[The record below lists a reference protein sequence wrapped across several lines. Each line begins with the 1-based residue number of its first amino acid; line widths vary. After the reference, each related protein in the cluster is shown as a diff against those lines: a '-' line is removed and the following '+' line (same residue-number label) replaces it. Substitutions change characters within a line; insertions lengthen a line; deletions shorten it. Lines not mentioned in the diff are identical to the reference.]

1 MKRKLQL
8 IALLLLAAAFT
19 ITSCSEKTELP
30 LNNGYQEQPI
40 PKFDVEAGDDGSLP
54 GAIIG
59 TKYSVDYG
67 NGDAQSTTVNTKAN
81 VFDRKFNTYFA
92 SYDRSMTWV
101 GLDLG
106 EKHVITKIGYAP
118 RSGHGNRV
126 ELAVIQGANR
136 HDFFDAV
143 PIYVI
148 KEPATPGQMTY
159 ATVNCTRGFRYVRYV
174 TPNDERCNLAELAFY
189 GTKGEGNDT
198 QMYQLTNLPTV
209 VINTY
214 SAAEVTSKETEI
226 SSTVY
231 VIGDNGRYM
240 HADEKTG
247 IRGRGNA
254 SWGFAQKPYRIKFD
268 KKVQLLDAPA
278 KAKKWT
284 LLSPYGDKSMMR
296 NILAFEI
303 SRRVGAKYTPYCQP
317 VDVIFNGEYRGCY
330 QLCDQIDIRKGRV
343 DITEMK
349 PEDNTGEA
357 LTGGY
362 LIEIDAYAGNEKC
375 NFWSN
380 KGIPVSI
387 KSPDDDKITEQQ
399 KKYIKECFNNLETRL
414 FSDNFTHE
422 SWGYYKYFDIDSF
435 LKHFIVGEL
444 SGNTDTY
451 WSTYMYKERGD
462 DKFYTGPVWDFDI
475 AFDNDSRTH
484 QELNNP
490 TDFIYDSGT
499 ASFAGGETMRKFVS
513 RIVKMDPVA
522 NARLKEMWKELR
534 ESGVITPEA
543 MVQYVNDT
551 EQYLDESQKLNFKRW
566 DNLNFNVNMNYQHL
580 GSYPAEVDVVRKYIN
595 RRVTDLD
602 GFINR

>member
-1 MKRKLQL
+1 MKR
-8 IALLLLAAAFT
+8 IFNLLAILLISFFAL
-19 ITSCSEKTELP
+19 ISCGGNELVLP
-30 LNNGYQEQPI
+30 NNEYEEQPV
-40 PKFDVEAGDDGSLP
+40 PEFDVPAGEDGSLP

-118 RSGHGNRV
+118 RSGQAERV
-126 ELAVIQGANR
+126 KLAVIEGANR
-136 HDFFDAV
+136 HDFEDAV
-143 PIYVI
+143 PIYLI
-148 KEPATPGQMTY
+148 PEAGTPGQMNY
-159 ATVNCTRGFRYVRYV
+159 ATVNCSRGFRYVRYV

-189 GTKGEGNDT
+189 GTKGEGDDS
-198 QMYQLTNLPTV
+198 QFFQVTNLPTV
-209 VINTY
+209 VIRTDK
-214 SAAEVTSKETEI
+214 ATEVTSKEYEI

-231 VIGDNGRYM
+231 VISDGGKKV
-240 HADEKTG
+240 HIGEKTG

-268 KKVQLLDAPA
+268 KKAKLLDAPA
-278 KAKKWT
+278 EAKKWT
-284 LLSPYGDKSMMR
+284 LISPYGDKSMMR

-330 QLCDQIDIRKGRV
+330 QLCDQIDIREGRV

-349 PEDNTGEA
+349 PEDNTGDA

-362 LIEIDAYAGNEKC
+362 LIEIDANATKEKC
-375 NFWSN
+375 YFWSN
-380 KGIPVSI
+380 KGIPVTI
-387 KSPDDDKITEQQ
+387 KSPDDEKITAQQ
-399 KKYIKECFNNLETRL
+399 KKYIEDCFNNVLNKV
-414 FSDNFTHE
+414 FSDHFTHE
-422 SWGYYKYFDIDSF
+422 DWGYYPYFDIDSF

-462 DKFYTGPVWDFDI
+462 QKLYTGPVWDFDI

-484 QELNNP
+484 NELNHP
-490 TDFIYDSGT
+490 TGYLYSSGT
-499 ASFAGGETMRKFVS
+499 ASFAGGDNMQQFVT

-522 NARLKEMWKELR
+522 KARLKEMWNDLR
-534 ESGVITPEA
+534 DSGVITSESL
-543 MVQYVNDT
+543 VQYVNDT
-551 EQYLDESQKLNFKRW
+551 EQYLDQSQKLQYTRW
-566 DNLNFNVNMNYQHL
+566 NNLNFNVNMNYQHL
-580 GSYPAEVDVVRKYIN
+580 GSYPAEVDVVRKFIN

-602 GFINR
+602 KFINE

>member
-1 MKRKLQL
+1 MKR
-8 IALLLLAAAFT
+8 IFNLLAILLISFFAL
-19 ITSCSEKTELP
+19 ISCGGNELVLP
-30 LNNGYQEQPI
+30 NNEYKEQPV
-40 PKFDVEAGDDGSLP
+40 PEFDVPAGEDGSLP

-106 EKHVITKIGYAP
+106 EKHIITKIGYAP
-118 RSGHGNRV
+118 RSGQAERV
-126 ELAVIQGANR
+126 KLAVIEGANR
-136 HDFFDAV
+136 HDFEDAV
-143 PIYVI
+143 PIYLI
-148 KEPATPGQMTY
+148 PEAGTPGQMNY
-159 ATVNCTRGFRYVRYV
+159 ATVNCSRGFRYVRYV
-174 TPNDERCNLAELAFY
+174 SPNDERCNLAELAFY
-189 GTKGEGNDT
+189 GTKGEGDDS
-198 QMYQLTNLPTV
+198 QFFQVTNLPTV
-209 VINTY
+209 VIRTDK
-214 SAAEVTSKETEI
+214 ATEVTSKEYEI

-231 VIGDNGRYM
+231 VISDGGKKV
-240 HADEKTG
+240 HIGEKTG

-254 SWGFAQKPYRIKFD
+254 SWGFAQKPYRLKFD
-268 KKVQLLDAPA
+268 KKAQLLDAPA

-330 QLCDQIDIRKGRV
+330 QLCDQIDVREGRV

-349 PEDNTGEA
+349 PEDNTGDA

-362 LIEIDAYAGNEKC
+362 LIEIDAYASKEKC
-375 NFWSN
+375 YFWSN
-380 KGIPVSI
+380 KGIPVTI
-387 KSPDDDKITEQQ
+387 KSPDDEKITAQQ
-399 KKYIKECFNNLETRL
+399 KKYIEEYFNNVFNKV
-414 FSDNFTHE
+414 FSDHFIHE
-422 SWGYYKYFDIDSF
+422 DWGYYPYFDIDSF

-451 WSTYMYKERGD
+451 WSVYMYKERGD
-462 DKFYTGPVWDFDI
+462 QKLYTGPVWDFDI

-484 QELNNP
+484 NELNNP
-490 TDFIYDSGT
+490 SGFLYSSGT
-499 ASFAGGETMRKFVS
+499 ASFAGGDNMQQFVT
-513 RIVKMDPVA
+513 RIVSMDPVA
-522 NARLKEMWKELR
+522 KARLKEMWNDLR
-534 ESGVITPEA
+534 DSGVITPESL
-543 MVQYVNDT
+543 VQYVNDT
-551 EQYLDESQKLNFKRW
+551 EQYLDQSQKLNFTRW
-566 DNLNFNVNMNYQHL
+566 NNLNFNVNMNYQHL
-580 GSYPAEVDVVRKYIN
+580 GSYPAEVDVVRKFIN

-602 GFINR
+602 KFINE

>member
-1 MKRKLQL
+1 MKRIFTIL
-8 IALLLLAAAFT
+8 ALLLISSFALV
-19 ITSCSEKTELP
+19 SCGGSELELP
-30 LNNGYQEQPI
+30 NNEYKEQPV
-40 PKFDVEAGDDGSLP
+40 PEFDVPAGEDGSLP

-106 EKHVITKIGYAP
+106 EKHIITKIGYAP
-118 RSGHGNRV
+118 RSGQAERV
-126 ELAVIQGANR
+126 KLAVIEGANR
-136 HDFFDAV
+136 HDFEDAV
-143 PIYVI
+143 PIYLI
-148 KEPATPGQMTY
+148 PEAGTPGQMNY
-159 ATVNCTRGFRYVRYV
+159 ATVNCSRGFRYVRYV

-189 GTKGEGNDT
+189 GTKGEGDDS
-198 QMYQLTNLPTV
+198 QFFQVTNLPTV
-209 VINTY
+209 VIRTDK
-214 SAAEVTSKETEI
+214 ATEVTSKEYEI

-231 VIGDNGRYM
+231 VISDGGKKV
-240 HADEKTG
+240 HIGEKTG

-254 SWGFAQKPYRIKFD
+254 SWGFAQKPYRLKFD
-268 KKVQLLDAPA
+268 KKAQLLDAPA

-330 QLCDQIDIRKGRV
+330 QLCDQIDIREGRV

-349 PEDNTGEA
+349 PEDNTGDA

-362 LIEIDAYAGNEKC
+362 LIEIDAYASKEKC
-375 NFWSN
+375 YFWSN
-380 KGIPVSI
+380 KGIPVTI
-387 KSPDDDKITEQQ
+387 KSPDDEKITAQQ
-399 KKYIKECFNNLETRL
+399 KKYIEEYFNNVLNKV
-414 FSDNFTHE
+414 FSDHFIHE
-422 SWGYYKYFDIDSF
+422 EWGYYPHFDIDSF
-435 LKHFIVGEL
+435 LKHFIIGEL

-451 WSTYMYKERGD
+451 WSVYMYKERGD
-462 DKFYTGPVWDFDI
+462 QKLYTGPVWDFDI

-484 QELNNP
+484 NELNNP
-490 TDFIYDSGT
+490 SGFLYSSGT
-499 ASFAGGETMRKFVS
+499 ASFAGGDNMQQFVT
-513 RIVKMDPVA
+513 RIVRMDPVA
-522 NARLKEMWKELR
+522 KARLKEMWNDLR
-534 ESGVITPEA
+534 DSGVITSESL
-543 MVQYVNDT
+543 VQYVNDT
-551 EQYLDESQKLNFKRW
+551 EQYLDQSQKLNFTRW
-566 DNLNFNVNMNYQHL
+566 NNLNFDVNMNYQHL
-580 GSYPAEVDVVRKYIN
+580 GSYPAEVDVVRKFIN

-602 GFINR
+602 KFINE

>member
-1 MKRKLQL
+1 MKR
-8 IALLLLAAAFT
+8 IFNLLAILLISSFAL
-19 ITSCSEKTELP
+19 ISCGGNELVLP
-30 LNNGYQEQPI
+30 NNEYKEQPV
-40 PKFDVEAGDDGSLP
+40 PEFDVPAGEDGSLP

-118 RSGHGNRV
+118 RSGHADRV
-126 ELAVIQGANR
+126 KLAVIEGANR
-136 HDFFDAV
+136 HDFEDAV
-143 PIYVI
+143 PIYLI
-148 KEPATPGQMTY
+148 PEAGTPGQMNY
-159 ATVNCTRGFRYVRYV
+159 ATVNCSRGFRYVRYV

-189 GTKGEGNDT
+189 GTKGEGDDS
-198 QMYQLTNLPTV
+198 QFFQVTNLPTV
-209 VINTY
+209 VIRTDK
-214 SAAEVTSKETEI
+214 ATEVTSKEYEI

-231 VIGDNGRYM
+231 VISDGGKKV
-240 HADEKTG
+240 HIGEKTG

-254 SWGFAQKPYRIKFD
+254 SWGFAQKPYRLKFD
-268 KKVQLLDAPA
+268 KKAQLLDAPA

-330 QLCDQIDIRKGRV
+330 QLCDQIDIREGRV

-349 PEDNTGEA
+349 PEDNTGDA

-362 LIEIDAYAGNEKC
+362 LIEIDANATKEKC
-375 NFWSN
+375 YFWSN
-380 KGIPVSI
+380 KGIPVTI
-387 KSPDDDKITEQQ
+387 KSPDDEKITAQQ
-399 KKYIKECFNNLETRL
+399 KKYIEDCFNNVLNKV
-414 FSDNFTHE
+414 FSDHFTHE
-422 SWGYYKYFDIDSF
+422 DWGYYPYFDIDSF

-462 DKFYTGPVWDFDI
+462 QKLYTGPVWDFDI

-484 QELNNP
+484 NELNNP
-490 TDFIYDSGT
+490 SGFLYSSGT
-499 ASFAGGETMRKFVS
+499 ASFAGGDNMQQFVT
-513 RIVKMDPVA
+513 RIVRMDPVA
-522 NARLKEMWKELR
+522 KARLKEMWNDLR
-534 ESGVITPEA
+534 NSGVITPESL
-543 MVQYVNDT
+543 VQYVNDT
-551 EQYLDESQKLNFKRW
+551 EQYLDQSQKLNFTRW
-566 DNLNFNVNMNYQHL
+566 NNLNFNVNMNYQHL
-580 GSYPAEVDVVRKYIN
+580 GSYPAEVDVVRKFIN

-602 GFINR
+602 KFINE

>member
-1 MKRKLQL
+1 MKRIFTIL
-8 IALLLLAAAFT
+8 ALLLISSFALV
-19 ITSCSEKTELP
+19 SCGGNELELP
-30 LNNGYQEQPI
+30 NNEYKEQPV
-40 PKFDVEAGDDGSLP
+40 PEFDVPAGEDGSLP

-67 NGDAQSTTVNTKAN
+67 NGDSQSTTVNTKAN

-118 RSGHGNRV
+118 RSGQAERV
-126 ELAVIQGANR
+126 KLAVIEGANR
-136 HDFFDAV
+136 HDFEDAV
-143 PIYVI
+143 PIYLI
-148 KEPATPGQMTY
+148 PEAGTPGQMNY
-159 ATVNCTRGFRYVRYV
+159 ATVNCSRGFRYVRYV

-189 GTKGEGNDT
+189 GTKGEGDDS
-198 QMYQLTNLPTV
+198 QFFQVTNLPTV
-209 VINTY
+209 VIRTDK
-214 SAAEVTSKETEI
+214 ATEVTSKEYEI

-231 VIGDNGRYM
+231 VISDGGKKV
-240 HADEKTG
+240 HIGEKTG

-254 SWGFAQKPYRIKFD
+254 SWGFAQKPYRLKFD
-268 KKVQLLDAPA
+268 KKAQLLDAPA

-330 QLCDQIDIRKGRV
+330 QLCDQIDIREGRV

-349 PEDNTGEA
+349 PEDNTGDA

-362 LIEIDAYAGNEKC
+362 LIEIDAYASKEKC
-375 NFWSN
+375 YFWSN
-380 KGIPVSI
+380 KGIPVTI
-387 KSPDDDKITEQQ
+387 KSPDDEKITAQQ
-399 KKYIKECFNNLETRL
+399 KKYIEEYFNNVLNKV
-414 FSDNFTHE
+414 FSDHFIHE
-422 SWGYYKYFDIDSF
+422 EWGYYPHFDIDSF
-435 LKHFIVGEL
+435 LKHFIIGEL

-451 WSTYMYKERGD
+451 WSVYMYKERGD
-462 DKFYTGPVWDFDI
+462 QKLYTGPVWDFDI

-484 QELNNP
+484 NELNNP
-490 TDFIYDSGT
+490 SGFLYSSGT
-499 ASFAGGETMRKFVS
+499 ASFAGGDNMQQFVT
-513 RIVKMDPVA
+513 RIVRMDPVA
-522 NARLKEMWKELR
+522 KARLKEMWNDLR
-534 ESGVITPEA
+534 DSGVITPESL
-543 MVQYVNDT
+543 VQYVNDT
-551 EQYLDESQKLNFKRW
+551 EQYLDQSQKLNFTRW
-566 DNLNFNVNMNYQHL
+566 NNLNFDVNMNYQHL
-580 GSYPAEVDVVRKYIN
+580 GSYPAEVDVVRKFIN

-602 GFINR
+602 KFINE

>member
-1 MKRKLQL
+1 MKR
-8 IALLLLAAAFT
+8 IFNLLAILLISSFAL
-19 ITSCSEKTELP
+19 ISCGGNELVLP
-30 LNNGYQEQPI
+30 NNEYEEQPV
-40 PKFDVEAGDDGSLP
+40 PEFDVPAGEDGSLP

-118 RSGHGNRV
+118 RSGQAERV
-126 ELAVIQGANR
+126 KLAVIEGANR
-136 HDFFDAV
+136 HDFEDAV
-143 PIYVI
+143 PIYLI
-148 KEPATPGQMTY
+148 PEAGTPGQMNY
-159 ATVNCTRGFRYVRYV
+159 ATVNCSRGFRYVRYV
-174 TPNDERCNLAELAFY
+174 TPNDDRCNLAELAFY
-189 GTKGEGNDT
+189 GTKGEGDDS
-198 QMYQLTNLPTV
+198 QFFQVTNLPTV
-209 VINTY
+209 VIRTDK
-214 SAAEVTSKETEI
+214 ATEVTSKEYEI

-231 VIGDNGRYM
+231 VISDGGKKV
-240 HADEKTG
+240 HIGEKTG

-254 SWGFAQKPYRIKFD
+254 SWGFAQKPYRLKFD
-268 KKVQLLDAPA
+268 KKAQLLDAPA

-330 QLCDQIDIRKGRV
+330 QLCDQIDIREGRV

-349 PEDNTGEA
+349 PEDNTGDA

-362 LIEIDAYAGNEKC
+362 LIEIDAYASKEKC
-375 NFWSN
+375 YFWSN
-380 KGIPVSI
+380 KGIPVTI
-387 KSPDDDKITEQQ
+387 KSPDDEKITAQQ
-399 KKYIKECFNNLETRL
+399 KKYIEEYFNNVFNKV
-414 FSDNFTHE
+414 FSDHFIHE
-422 SWGYYKYFDIDSF
+422 EWGYYPHFDIDSF
-435 LKHFIVGEL
+435 LKHFIIGEL

-462 DKFYTGPVWDFDI
+462 QKLYTGPVWDFDI

-484 QELNNP
+484 NELNHP
-490 TDFIYDSGT
+490 TGYLYSSGT
-499 ASFAGGETMRKFVS
+499 ASFAGGDNMQQFVT

-522 NARLKEMWKELR
+522 KARLKEMWNDLR
-534 ESGVITPEA
+534 DSGVITPESL
-543 MVQYVNDT
+543 VQYVNDT
-551 EQYLDESQKLNFKRW
+551 EQYLDQSQKLNFTRW
-566 DNLNFNVNMNYQHL
+566 NNLNFNVNMNYQHL
-580 GSYPAEVDVVRKYIN
+580 GSYPAEVDVVRKFIN

-602 GFINR
+602 KFINE

>member
-1 MKRKLQL
+1 MKRIFNLL
-8 IALLLLAAAFT
+8 ALLLISSFAL
-19 ITSCSEKTELP
+19 ISCGGNELVLP
-30 LNNGYQEQPI
+30 NNEYKEQPV
-40 PKFDVEAGDDGSLP
+40 PEFDVPAGEDGSLP

-118 RSGHGNRV
+118 RSGQAERV
-126 ELAVIQGANR
+126 KLAVIEGANR
-136 HDFFDAV
+136 HDFEDAV
-143 PIYVI
+143 PIYLI
-148 KEPATPGQMTY
+148 PEAGTPGQMNY
-159 ATVNCTRGFRYVRYV
+159 ATVNCSRGFRYVRYV
-174 TPNDERCNLAELAFY
+174 TPNDDRCNLAELAFY
-189 GTKGEGNDT
+189 GTKGEGDDS
-198 QMYQLTNLPTV
+198 QFFQVTNLPTV
-209 VINTY
+209 VIRTDK
-214 SAAEVTSKETEI
+214 ATEVTSKEYEI

-231 VIGDNGRYM
+231 VISDGGKKV
-240 HADEKTG
+240 HIGEKTG

-268 KKVQLLDAPA
+268 KKAKLLDAPA
-278 KAKKWT
+278 EAKKWT

-330 QLCDQIDIRKGRV
+330 QLCDQIDIREGRV

-349 PEDNTGEA
+349 PEDNTGDA

-362 LIEIDAYAGNEKC
+362 LIEIDANATSEKC
-375 NFWSN
+375 YFWSN
-380 KGIPVSI
+380 KGIPVTI
-387 KSPDDDKITEQQ
+387 KSPDDDKITAQQ
-399 KKYIKECFNNLETRL
+399 KKYIEDCFNNVLNKV
-414 FSDNFTHE
+414 FSDHFTHE
-422 SWGYYKYFDIDSF
+422 DWGYYPYFDIDSF

-462 DKFYTGPVWDFDI
+462 QKLYTGPVWDFDI

-484 QELNNP
+484 NELNNP
-490 TDFIYDSGT
+490 SGFLYSSGT
-499 ASFAGGETMRKFVS
+499 ASFAGGDNMQQFVT
-513 RIVKMDPVA
+513 RIVRMDPVA
-522 NARLKEMWKELR
+522 KARLKEMWNDLR
-534 ESGVITPEA
+534 DSGVITPESL
-543 MVQYVNDT
+543 VQYVNDT
-551 EQYLDESQKLNFKRW
+551 EQYLDQSQKLNFTRW
-566 DNLNFNVNMNYQHL
+566 NNLNFNVNMNYQHL
-580 GSYPAEVDVVRKYIN
+580 GSYPAEVDVVRKFIN

-602 GFINR
+602 KFINE

>member
-1 MKRKLQL
+1 MKRIFNLL
-8 IALLLLAAAFT
+8 ALLLISSFAL
-19 ITSCSEKTELP
+19 ISCGGNELVLP
-30 LNNGYQEQPI
+30 NNEYKEQPV
-40 PKFDVEAGDDGSLP
+40 PEFDVPAGEDGSLP

-118 RSGHGNRV
+118 RSGQAERV
-126 ELAVIQGANR
+126 KLAVIEGANR
-136 HDFFDAV
+136 HDFEDAV
-143 PIYVI
+143 PIYLI
-148 KEPATPGQMTY
+148 PEAGTPGQMNY
-159 ATVNCTRGFRYVRYV
+159 ATVNCSRGFRYVRYV
-174 TPNDERCNLAELAFY
+174 SPNDERCNLAELAFY
-189 GTKGEGNDT
+189 GTKGEGDDS
-198 QMYQLTNLPTV
+198 QFFQVTNLPTV
-209 VINTY
+209 VIRTDK
-214 SAAEVTSKETEI
+214 ATEVTSKEYEI

-231 VIGDNGRYM
+231 VISDGGKKV
-240 HADEKTG
+240 HIGEKTG

-268 KKVQLLDAPA
+268 KKAKLLDAPA
-278 KAKKWT
+278 EAKKWT
-284 LLSPYGDKSMMR
+284 LISPYGDKSMMR

-330 QLCDQIDIRKGRV
+330 QLCDQIDIREGRV

-349 PEDNTGEA
+349 PEDNTGDA

-362 LIEIDAYAGNEKC
+362 LIEIDANATSEKC
-375 NFWSN
+375 YFWSN
-380 KGIPVSI
+380 KGIPVTI
-387 KSPDDDKITEQQ
+387 KSPDDDKITAQQ
-399 KKYIKECFNNLETRL
+399 KKYIEDCFNNVLNKV
-414 FSDNFTHE
+414 FSDHFTHE
-422 SWGYYKYFDIDSF
+422 DWGYYPYFDIDSF

-462 DKFYTGPVWDFDI
+462 QKLYTGPVWDFDI

-484 QELNNP
+484 NELNNP
-490 TDFIYDSGT
+490 SGFLYSSGT
-499 ASFAGGETMRKFVS
+499 ASFAGGDNMQQFVT
-513 RIVKMDPVA
+513 RIVRMDPVA
-522 NARLKEMWKELR
+522 KARLKEMWNDLR
-534 ESGVITPEA
+534 DSGVITPESL
-543 MVQYVNDT
+543 VQYVNDT
-551 EQYLDESQKLNFKRW
+551 EQYLDQSQKLQYTRW
-566 DNLNFNVNMNYQHL
+566 NNLNFNVNMNYQHL
-580 GSYPAEVDVVRKYIN
+580 GSYPAEVDVVRKFIN

-602 GFINR
+602 KFINE

>member
-1 MKRKLQL
+1 MKR
-8 IALLLLAAAFT
+8 IFNLLAILLISSFAL
-19 ITSCSEKTELP
+19 ISCGGNELVLP
-30 LNNGYQEQPI
+30 NNEYKEQPV
-40 PKFDVEAGDDGSLP
+40 PEFDVPAGEDGSLP

-118 RSGHGNRV
+118 RSGHADRV
-126 ELAVIQGANR
+126 QLAVIEGANR
-136 HDFFDAV
+136 HDFEDAV
-143 PIYVI
+143 PIYLI
-148 KEPATPGQMTY
+148 PEAGTPGQMNY
-159 ATVNCTRGFRYVRYV
+159 ATVNCSRGFRYVRYV

-189 GTKGEGNDT
+189 GTKGEGDDS
-198 QMYQLTNLPTV
+198 QFFQVTNLPTV
-209 VINTY
+209 VIRTDK
-214 SAAEVTSKETEI
+214 ATEVTSKEYEI

-231 VIGDNGRYM
+231 VISDGGKKV
-240 HADEKTG
+240 HIGEKTG

-268 KKVQLLDAPA
+268 KKAKLLDAPA
-278 KAKKWT
+278 EAKKWT
-284 LLSPYGDKSMMR
+284 LISPYGDKSMMR

-330 QLCDQIDIRKGRV
+330 QLCDQIDIREGRV

-349 PEDNTGEA
+349 PQDNTGDA

-362 LIEIDAYAGNEKC
+362 LIEIDANATKEKC
-375 NFWSN
+375 YFWSN
-380 KGIPVSI
+380 KGIPVTI
-387 KSPDDDKITEQQ
+387 KSPDDEKITAQQ
-399 KKYIKECFNNLETRL
+399 KKYIEDCFNNVLNKV
-414 FSDNFTHE
+414 FSDHFTHE
-422 SWGYYKYFDIDSF
+422 DWGYYPYFDIDSF

-462 DKFYTGPVWDFDI
+462 QKLYTGPVWDFDI

-484 QELNNP
+484 NELNHP
-490 TDFIYDSGT
+490 TGYLYSSGT
-499 ASFAGGETMRKFVS
+499 ASFAGGDNMQQFVT
-513 RIVKMDPVA
+513 RIVRMDPVA
-522 NARLKEMWKELR
+522 KARLKEMWNDLR
-534 ESGVITPEA
+534 DSGVITSESL
-543 MVQYVNDT
+543 VQYVNDT
-551 EQYLDESQKLNFKRW
+551 EQYLDQSQKLQYTRW
-566 DNLNFNVNMNYQHL
+566 NNLNFNVNMNYQHL
-580 GSYPAEVDVVRKYIN
+580 GSYPAEVDVVRKFIN

-602 GFINR
+602 KFINE

>member
-1 MKRKLQL
+1 MKRKLQF
-8 IALLLLAAAFT
+8 IALLLLTVVTF
-19 ITSCSEKTELP
+19 TSCGEKMELP
-30 LNNGYQEQPI
+30 LNTGYQEQPK
-40 PKFDVEAGDDGSLP
+40 PEFDVEAGDDGSLP

-81 VFDRKFNTYFA
+81 VFDGKFNTFFA

-106 EKHVITKIGYAP
+106 EKHVITKVGYAP
-118 RSGHGNRV
+118 RNNHGDRV
-126 ELAVIQGANR
+126 QLAVIQGANR
-136 HDFFDAV
+136 HDFLDAV
-143 PIYVI
+143 PLYLIPEEAPSG
-148 KEPATPGQMTY
+148 KMTY
-159 ATVNCTRGFRYVRYV
+159 ATINCSRGFRYVRYV
-174 TPNDERCNLAELAFY
+174 SPNDERCNLAELAFY
-189 GTKGEGNDT
+189 GTKGEGDDS
-198 QMYQLTNLPTV
+198 QMYQVTNLPTV
-209 VINTY
+209 AINTY
-214 SAAEVTSKETEI
+214 GAVEVTSKEDEI

-240 HADEKTG
+240 HAGEKTG

-330 QLCDQIDIRKGRV
+330 QLCDQIDVRKGRV
-343 DITEMK
+343 DITEME
-349 PEDNTGEA
+349 PGDNAGEA

-362 LIEIDAYAGNEKC
+362 LIEIDAYAGNEPC
-375 NFWSN
+375 HFWSN
-380 KGIPVSI
+380 GIPVTI
-387 KSPDDDKITEQQ
+387 KSPDDDKITAQQ
-399 KKYIKECFNNLETRL
+399 KKYIQECFGNLVTRVH
-414 FSDNFTHE
+414 SDNFAHE

-462 DKFYTGPVWDFDI
+462 DKIYTGPVWDFDI

-484 QELNNP
+484 NELNNP
-490 TDFIYDSGT
+490 TGYLYSSGT
-499 ASFAGGETMRKFVS
+499 ASFAGGSNMEKFVS
-513 RIVKMDPVA
+513 RIVKYDPVA
-522 NARLKEMWKELR
+522 KARLQEMWNELR
-534 ESGVITPEA
+534 ESGVITPESL
-543 MVQYVNDT
+543 VQYVNDT
-551 EQYLDESQKLNFKRW
+551 EQYLDQSQKLNFKRW
-566 DNLNFNVNMNYQHL
+566 NNLNFNVNMNYQHL
-580 GSYPAEVDVVRKYIN
+580 GSYPAEVDVVRKFIN

-602 GFINR
+602 KIINE

>member
-1 MKRKLQL
+1 MKR
-8 IALLLLAAAFT
+8 IFNLLAILLISSFAL
-19 ITSCSEKTELP
+19 ISCGGNELVLP
-30 LNNGYQEQPI
+30 NNEYKEQPV
-40 PKFDVEAGDDGSLP
+40 PEFDVPAGEDGSLP

-92 SYDRSMTWV
+92 SYNRSMTWV

-118 RSGHGNRV
+118 RSGQAERV
-126 ELAVIQGANR
+126 KLAVIEGANR
-136 HDFFDAV
+136 HDFEDAV
-143 PIYVI
+143 PIYLI
-148 KEPATPGQMTY
+148 PEAGTPGQMNY
-159 ATVNCTRGFRYVRYV
+159 ATVNCSRGFRYVRYV
-174 TPNDERCNLAELAFY
+174 SPNDERCNLAELAFY
-189 GTKGEGNDT
+189 GTKGEGDDS
-198 QMYQLTNLPTV
+198 QFFQVTNLPTV
-209 VINTY
+209 VIRTDK
-214 SAAEVTSKETEI
+214 ATEVTSKEYEI

-231 VIGDNGRYM
+231 VISDGGKKV
-240 HADEKTG
+240 HIGEKTG

-268 KKVQLLDAPA
+268 KKAKLLDAPA
-278 KAKKWT
+278 EAKKWT
-284 LLSPYGDKSMMR
+284 LISPYGDKSMMR

-330 QLCDQIDIRKGRV
+330 QLCDQIDVREGRV

-349 PEDNTGEA
+349 PEDNTGDA

-362 LIEIDAYAGNEKC
+362 LIEIDANASKEKC
-375 NFWSN
+375 YFWSN
-380 KGIPVSI
+380 KGIPVTI
-387 KSPDDDKITEQQ
+387 KSPDDEKITAQQ
-399 KKYIKECFNNLETRL
+399 KKYIEDCFNNVLNKV
-414 FSDNFTHE
+414 FSDHFTHE
-422 SWGYYKYFDIDSF
+422 DWGYYPYFDIDSF

-462 DKFYTGPVWDFDI
+462 QKLYTGPVWDFDI

-484 QELNNP
+484 NELNNP
-490 TDFIYDSGT
+490 SGFLYSSGT
-499 ASFAGGETMRKFVS
+499 ASFAGGDNMQQFVT
-513 RIVKMDPVA
+513 RIVRMDPVA
-522 NARLKEMWKELR
+522 KARLKEMWNDLR
-534 ESGVITPEA
+534 DSGVITPESL
-543 MVQYVNDT
+543 VQYVNDT
-551 EQYLDESQKLNFKRW
+551 EQYLDQSQKLQYTRW
-566 DNLNFNVNMNYQHL
+566 NNLNFNVNMNYQHL
-580 GSYPAEVDVVRKYIN
+580 GSYPAEVDVVRKFIN

-602 GFINR
+602 KFINE

>member
-1 MKRKLQL
+1 MKR
-8 IALLLLAAAFT
+8 IFNLLAILLISSFAL
-19 ITSCSEKTELP
+19 ISCGGNELVLP
-30 LNNGYQEQPI
+30 NNEYKEQPV
-40 PKFDVEAGDDGSLP
+40 PEFDVPAGEDGSLP

-118 RSGHGNRV
+118 RSGHADRV
-126 ELAVIQGANR
+126 KLAVIEGANR
-136 HDFFDAV
+136 HDFEDAV
-143 PIYVI
+143 PIYLI
-148 KEPATPGQMTY
+148 PEAGTPGQMNY
-159 ATVNCTRGFRYVRYV
+159 ATVNCSRGFRYVRYV

-189 GTKGEGNDT
+189 GTKGEGDDS
-198 QMYQLTNLPTV
+198 QFFQVTNLPTV
-209 VINTY
+209 VIRTDK
-214 SAAEVTSKETEI
+214 ATEVTSKEYEI

-231 VIGDNGRYM
+231 VISDGGKKV
-240 HADEKTG
+240 HIGEKTG

-268 KKVQLLDAPA
+268 KKAKLLDAPA
-278 KAKKWT
+278 EAKKWT
-284 LLSPYGDKSMMR
+284 LISPYGDKSMMR

-330 QLCDQIDIRKGRV
+330 QLCDQIDIREGRV

-349 PEDNTGEA
+349 PQDNTGDA

-362 LIEIDAYAGNEKC
+362 LIEIDANATKEKC
-375 NFWSN
+375 YFWSN
-380 KGIPVSI
+380 KGIPVTI
-387 KSPDDDKITEQQ
+387 KSPDDEKITAQQ
-399 KKYIKECFNNLETRL
+399 KKYIEDCFNNVLNKV
-414 FSDNFTHE
+414 FSDHFTHE
-422 SWGYYKYFDIDSF
+422 DWGYYPYFDIDSF

-462 DKFYTGPVWDFDI
+462 QKLYTGPVWDFDI

-484 QELNNP
+484 NELNNP
-490 TDFIYDSGT
+490 TGFLYSSGT
-499 ASFAGGETMRKFVS
+499 ASFAGGDNMQQFVT
-513 RIVKMDPVA
+513 RIVRMDPVA
-522 NARLKEMWKELR
+522 KARLKEMWNDLR
-534 ESGVITPEA
+534 DSGVITSESL
-543 MVQYVNDT
+543 VQYVNDT
-551 EQYLDESQKLNFKRW
+551 EQYLDQSQKLQYTRW
-566 DNLNFNVNMNYQHL
+566 NNLNFNVNMNYQHL
-580 GSYPAEVDVVRKYIN
+580 GSYPAEVDVVRKFIN

-602 GFINR
+602 KFINE

>member
-1 MKRKLQL
+1 MKR
-8 IALLLLAAAFT
+8 IFNLLAILLISSFAL
-19 ITSCSEKTELP
+19 ISCGGNELVLP
-30 LNNGYQEQPI
+30 NNEYKEQPV
-40 PKFDVEAGDDGSLP
+40 PEFDVPAGEDGSLP

-118 RSGHGNRV
+118 RSGQAERV
-126 ELAVIQGANR
+126 KLAVIEGANR
-136 HDFFDAV
+136 HDFEDAV
-143 PIYVI
+143 PIYLI
-148 KEPATPGQMTY
+148 PEAGTPGQMNY
-159 ATVNCTRGFRYVRYV
+159 ATVNCSRGFRYVRYV
-174 TPNDERCNLAELAFY
+174 SPNDERCNLAELAFY
-189 GTKGEGNDT
+189 GTKGEGDDS
-198 QMYQLTNLPTV
+198 QFFQVTNLPTV
-209 VINTY
+209 VIRTDK
-214 SAAEVTSKETEI
+214 ATEVTSKEYEI

-231 VIGDNGRYM
+231 VISDGGKKV
-240 HADEKTG
+240 HIGEKTG

-268 KKVQLLDAPA
+268 KKAKLLDAPA
-278 KAKKWT
+278 EAKKWT
-284 LLSPYGDKSMMR
+284 LISPYGDKSMMR

-330 QLCDQIDIRKGRV
+330 QLCDQIDIREGRV

-349 PEDNTGEA
+349 PEDNTGDA

-362 LIEIDAYAGNEKC
+362 LIEIDANATKEKC
-375 NFWSN
+375 YFWSN
-380 KGIPVSI
+380 KGIPVTI
-387 KSPDDDKITEQQ
+387 KSPDDEKITAQQ
-399 KKYIKECFNNLETRL
+399 KKYIEDCFNNVLNKV
-414 FSDNFTHE
+414 FSDHFTHE
-422 SWGYYKYFDIDSF
+422 DWGYYPYFDIDSF

-462 DKFYTGPVWDFDI
+462 QKLYTGPVWDFDI

-484 QELNNP
+484 NELNHP
-490 TDFIYDSGT
+490 TGYLYSSGT
-499 ASFAGGETMRKFVS
+499 ASFAGGDNMQQFVT
-513 RIVKMDPVA
+513 RIVRMDPVA
-522 NARLKEMWKELR
+522 KARLKEMWNDLR
-534 ESGVITPEA
+534 DSGVITPESL
-543 MVQYVNDT
+543 VQYVNDT
-551 EQYLDESQKLNFKRW
+551 EQYLDQSQKLNFTRW
-566 DNLNFNVNMNYQHL
+566 NNLNFNVNMNYQHL
-580 GSYPAEVDVVRKYIN
+580 GSYPAEVDVVRKFIN

-602 GFINR
+602 KFINE

>member
-1 MKRKLQL
+1 MKR
-8 IALLLLAAAFT
+8 IFNLLAILLISSFAL
-19 ITSCSEKTELP
+19 ISCGGNELVLP
-30 LNNGYQEQPI
+30 NNEYEEQPV
-40 PKFDVEAGDDGSLP
+40 PEFDVPAGEDGSLP

-118 RSGHGNRV
+118 RSGQAERV
-126 ELAVIQGANR
+126 KLAVIEGANR
-136 HDFFDAV
+136 HDFEDAV
-143 PIYVI
+143 PIYLI
-148 KEPATPGQMTY
+148 PEAGTPGQMNY
-159 ATVNCTRGFRYVRYV
+159 ATVNCSRGFRYVRYV

-189 GTKGEGNDT
+189 GTKGEGDDS
-198 QMYQLTNLPTV
+198 QFFQVTNLPTV
-209 VINTY
+209 VIRTDK
-214 SAAEVTSKETEI
+214 ATEVTSKEYEI

-231 VIGDNGRYM
+231 VISDGGKKV
-240 HADEKTG
+240 HIGEKTG

-268 KKVQLLDAPA
+268 KKAKLLDAPA
-278 KAKKWT
+278 EAKKWT
-284 LLSPYGDKSMMR
+284 LISPYGDKSMMR

-330 QLCDQIDIRKGRV
+330 QLCDQIDVREGRV

-349 PEDNTGEA
+349 PEDNTGDA

-362 LIEIDAYAGNEKC
+362 LIEIDANATKEKC
-375 NFWSN
+375 YFWSN
-380 KGIPVSI
+380 KGIPVTI
-387 KSPDDDKITEQQ
+387 KSPDDDKITAQQ
-399 KKYIKECFNNLETRL
+399 KKYIEDCFNNVLNKV
-414 FSDNFTHE
+414 FSDHFTHE
-422 SWGYYKYFDIDSF
+422 DWGYYPYFDIDSF

-451 WSTYMYKERGD
+451 WSTYMYKERSD
-462 DKFYTGPVWDFDI
+462 QKLYTGPVWDFDI

-484 QELNNP
+484 NELNNP
-490 TDFIYDSGT
+490 SGFLYSSGT
-499 ASFAGGETMRKFVS
+499 ASFAGGDNMQQFVT
-513 RIVKMDPVA
+513 RIVRMDPVA
-522 NARLKEMWKELR
+522 KARLKEMWNDLR
-534 ESGVITPEA
+534 DSGVITPESL
-543 MVQYVNDT
+543 VQYVNDT
-551 EQYLDESQKLNFKRW
+551 EQYLDQSQKLNFTRW
-566 DNLNFNVNMNYQHL
+566 NNLNFNVNMNYQHL
-580 GSYPAEVDVVRKYIN
+580 GSYPAEVDVVRKFIN

-602 GFINR
+602 KFINE

>member
-8 IALLLLAAAFT
+8 IAMLLLAAFT
-19 ITSCSEKTELP
+19 ITSCGEKMELP
-30 LNNGYQEQPI
+30 LNTGYQEQPK
-40 PKFDVEAGDDGSLP
+40 PEFDVEAGDDGSLP

-81 VFDRKFNTYFA
+81 VFDGKFNTFFA

-106 EKHVITKIGYAP
+106 EKHVITKVGYAP
-118 RSGHGNRV
+118 RNNHGDRV
-126 ELAVIQGANR
+126 QLAVIQGANR
-136 HDFFDAV
+136 HDFLDAV
-143 PIYVI
+143 PLYLIPEEAPSG
-148 KEPATPGQMTY
+148 KMTY
-159 ATVNCTRGFRYVRYV
+159 ATINCSRGFRYVRYV
-174 TPNDERCNLAELAFY
+174 SPNDERCNLGELAFY
-189 GTKGEGNDT
+189 GTKGEGDDS
-198 QMYQLTNLPTV
+198 QMYQVTNLPTV
-209 VINTY
+209 AINTY
-214 SAAEVTSKETEI
+214 GAVEVTSKEDEI

-240 HADEKTG
+240 HAGEKTG

-278 KAKKWT
+278 EAKKWT

-330 QLCDQIDIRKGRV
+330 QLCDQLDVRKGRV

-349 PEDNTGEA
+349 PEDNAGEA

-362 LIEIDAYAGNEKC
+362 LIEIDANAGSEPC
-375 NFWSN
+375 HFWSN
-380 KGIPVSI
+380 GIPVTI
-387 KSPDDDKITEQQ
+387 KSPDDDKITAQQ
-399 KKYIKECFNNLETRL
+399 KKYIQDCFNNLITRVY
-414 FSDNFTHE
+414 SDNFTHE

-462 DKFYTGPVWDFDI
+462 EKIYTGPVWDFDI

-484 QELNNP
+484 NELNNP
-490 TDFIYDSGT
+490 TGYLYSSGT
-499 ASFAGGETMRKFVS
+499 ASFAGGSNMEKFVS
-513 RIVKMDPVA
+513 RIVKYDPVA
-522 NARLKEMWKELR
+522 KARLQEMWNELR
-534 ESGVITPEA
+534 ESGVITPESL
-543 MVQYVNDT
+543 VQYVNDT
-551 EQYLDESQKLNFKRW
+551 EQYLDQSQKLQYTRW
-566 DNLNFNVNMNYQHL
+566 NNLNFDVNMNYQHL
-580 GSYPAEVDVVRKYIN
+580 GSYPAEVDVVRKFIN

-602 GFINR
+602 KIINE

>member
-1 MKRKLQL
+1 MKRIFTIL
-8 IALLLLAAAFT
+8 ALLLISSFAL
-19 ITSCSEKTELP
+19 ISCGGNELVLP
-30 LNNGYQEQPI
+30 NNEYKEQPV
-40 PKFDVEAGDDGSLP
+40 PEFDVPAGEDGSLP

-118 RSGHGNRV
+118 RSGQAERV
-126 ELAVIQGANR
+126 KLAVIEGANR
-136 HDFFDAV
+136 HDFEDAV
-143 PIYVI
+143 PIYLI
-148 KEPATPGQMTY
+148 PEAGTPGQMNY
-159 ATVNCTRGFRYVRYV
+159 ATVNCSRGFRYVRYV
-174 TPNDERCNLAELAFY
+174 SPNDERCNLAELAFY
-189 GTKGEGNDT
+189 GTKGEGDDS
-198 QMYQLTNLPTV
+198 QFFQVTNLPTV
-209 VINTY
+209 VIRTDK
-214 SAAEVTSKETEI
+214 ATEVTSKEYEI

-231 VIGDNGRYM
+231 VISDGGKKV
-240 HADEKTG
+240 HIGEKTG

-254 SWGFAQKPYRIKFD
+254 SWGFAQKPYRLKFD
-268 KKVQLLDAPA
+268 KKAQLLDAPA

-330 QLCDQIDIRKGRV
+330 QLCDQIDVREGRV

-349 PEDNTGEA
+349 PEDNTGDA

-362 LIEIDAYAGNEKC
+362 LIEIDAYAGKEKC
-375 NFWSN
+375 YFWSK
-380 KGIPVSI
+380 KGIPVTI
-387 KSPDDDKITEQQ
+387 KSPDDEKITAQQ
-399 KKYIKECFNNLETRL
+399 KKYIEEYFNNVLNKV
-414 FSDNFTHE
+414 FSDHFIHE
-422 SWGYYKYFDIDSF
+422 DWGYYPYFDIDSF

-451 WSTYMYKERGD
+451 WSVYMYKERGD
-462 DKFYTGPVWDFDI
+462 QKLYTGPVWDFDI
-475 AFDNDSRTH
+475 AFDNDKRTH
-484 QELNNP
+484 NELNNP
-490 TDFIYDSGT
+490 SGFLYSSGT
-499 ASFAGGETMRKFVS
+499 ASFAGGDNMQQFVT
-513 RIVKMDPVA
+513 RIVRMDPVA
-522 NARLKEMWKELR
+522 KARLKEMWNDLR
-534 ESGVITPEA
+534 DSGVITPESL
-543 MVQYVNDT
+543 VQYVNDT
-551 EQYLDESQKLNFKRW
+551 EQYLDQSQKLQYTRW
-566 DNLNFNVNMNYQHL
+566 NNLNFNVNENYQHL
-580 GSYPAEVDVVRKYIN
+580 GSYPAEVDVVRKFIN

-602 GFINR
+602 KFINE

>member
-1 MKRKLQL
+1 MKR
-8 IALLLLAAAFT
+8 IFNLLAILLISFFAL
-19 ITSCSEKTELP
+19 ISCGGNELVLP
-30 LNNGYQEQPI
+30 NNEYKEQPV
-40 PKFDVEAGDDGSLP
+40 PEFDVPAGEDGSLP

-118 RSGHGNRV
+118 RSGQAERV
-126 ELAVIQGANR
+126 KLAVIEGANR
-136 HDFFDAV
+136 HDFEDAV
-143 PIYVI
+143 PIYLI
-148 KEPATPGQMTY
+148 PEAGTPGQMNY
-159 ATVNCTRGFRYVRYV
+159 ATVNCSRGFRYVRYV
-174 TPNDERCNLAELAFY
+174 TPNDDRCNLAELAFY
-189 GTKGEGNDT
+189 GTKGEGDDS
-198 QMYQLTNLPTV
+198 QFFQVTNLPTV
-209 VINTY
+209 VIRTDK
-214 SAAEVTSKETEI
+214 ATEVTSKEYEI

-231 VIGDNGRYM
+231 VISDGGKKV
-240 HADEKTG
+240 HIGEKTG

-268 KKVQLLDAPA
+268 KKAKLLDAPA
-278 KAKKWT
+278 EAKKWT

-330 QLCDQIDIRKGRV
+330 QLCDQIDVREGRV

-349 PEDNTGEA
+349 PEDNTGDA

-362 LIEIDAYAGNEKC
+362 LIEIDAYATSEKC
-375 NFWSN
+375 YFWSN
-380 KGIPVSI
+380 KGIPVTI
-387 KSPDDDKITEQQ
+387 KSPDDEKITAQQ
-399 KKYIKECFNNLETRL
+399 KKYIEEYFNNVFNKV
-414 FSDNFTHE
+414 FSDHFIHE
-422 SWGYYKYFDIDSF
+422 EWGYYPHFDIDSF
-435 LKHFIVGEL
+435 LKHFIIGEL

-451 WSTYMYKERGD
+451 WSVYMYKERGD
-462 DKFYTGPVWDFDI
+462 QKLYTGPVWDFDI

-484 QELNNP
+484 NELNNP
-490 TDFIYDSGT
+490 SGFLYSSGT
-499 ASFAGGETMRKFVS
+499 ASFAGGDNMQQFVT
-513 RIVKMDPVA
+513 RIVRMDPVA
-522 NARLKEMWKELR
+522 KARLKEMWNDLR
-534 ESGVITPEA
+534 DSGVITPESL
-543 MVQYVNDT
+543 VQYVNDT
-551 EQYLDESQKLNFKRW
+551 EQYLDQSQKLQYTRW
-566 DNLNFNVNMNYQHL
+566 NNLNFNVNMNYQHL
-580 GSYPAEVDVVRKYIN
+580 GSYPAEVDVVRKFIN

-602 GFINR
+602 KFINE

>member
-1 MKRKLQL
+1 MKR
-8 IALLLLAAAFT
+8 IFNLLAILLISSFAL
-19 ITSCSEKTELP
+19 ISCGGNELVLP
-30 LNNGYQEQPI
+30 NNEYKEQPV
-40 PKFDVEAGDDGSLP
+40 PEFDVPAGEDGSLP

-118 RSGHGNRV
+118 RSGQAERV
-126 ELAVIQGANR
+126 KLAVIEGANR
-136 HDFFDAV
+136 HDFEDAV
-143 PIYVI
+143 PIYLI
-148 KEPATPGQMTY
+148 PEAGTPGQMNY
-159 ATVNCTRGFRYVRYV
+159 ATVNCSRGFRYVRYV
-174 TPNDERCNLAELAFY
+174 TPNDDRCNLAELAFY
-189 GTKGEGNDT
+189 GTKGEGDDS
-198 QMYQLTNLPTV
+198 QFFQVTNLPTV
-209 VINTY
+209 VIRTDK
-214 SAAEVTSKETEI
+214 ATEVTSKEYEI

-231 VIGDNGRYM
+231 VISDGGKKV
-240 HADEKTG
+240 HIGEKTG

-268 KKVQLLDAPA
+268 KKAKLLDAPA
-278 KAKKWT
+278 EAKKWT

-330 QLCDQIDIRKGRV
+330 QLCDQIDVREGRV

-349 PEDNTGEA
+349 PEDNTGDA

-362 LIEIDAYAGNEKC
+362 LIEIDAYASKEKC
-375 NFWSN
+375 YFWSN
-380 KGIPVSI
+380 KGIPVTI
-387 KSPDDDKITEQQ
+387 KSPDDEKITAQQ
-399 KKYIKECFNNLETRL
+399 KKYIEEYFNNVFNKV
-414 FSDNFTHE
+414 FSDHFIHE
-422 SWGYYKYFDIDSF
+422 EWGYYPHFDIDSF
-435 LKHFIVGEL
+435 LKHFIIGEL

-451 WSTYMYKERGD
+451 WSVYMYKERGD
-462 DKFYTGPVWDFDI
+462 QKLYTGPVWDFDI

-484 QELNNP
+484 NVLNNP
-490 TDFIYDSGT
+490 SGFLYSSGT
-499 ASFAGGETMRKFVS
+499 ASFAGGDNMQQFVT
-513 RIVKMDPVA
+513 RIVRMDPVA
-522 NARLKEMWKELR
+522 KARLKEMWNDLR
-534 ESGVITPEA
+534 DSGVITPESL
-543 MVQYVNDT
+543 VQYVNDT
-551 EQYLDESQKLNFKRW
+551 EQYLDQSQKLNFTRW
-566 DNLNFNVNMNYQHL
+566 NNLNFDVNMNYQHL
-580 GSYPAEVDVVRKYIN
+580 GSYPAEVDVVRKFIN

-602 GFINR
+602 KFINE